1 MVGYVS
7 CLIREIWLIAHYPE
21 VGIGP
26 GKVSVELPKLLY
38 EPVSAQITITFG
50 VKLYSRDKGGMYVCC
65 VWQNHPTK
73 KLYTYTVY
81 LNVTVI
87 NNRVMTFTNSLKSNP

>member
-1 MVGYVS
+1 MNPPHVAQDPVVMVGYVS

-50 VKLYSRDKGGMYVCC
+50 VKLYSRDKGGCMSAVCGKITPQKNC
-65 VWQNHPTK
+65 IHTQYISM
-73 KLYTYTVY
+73 LQ
-81 LNVTVI
+81 
-87 NNRVMTFTNSLKSNP
+87 